1 MVNPILDAKNECR
14 ALVAAALAAAMADGS
29 LPEAEAPEFNV
40 EIPGDTSHGD
50 LSTNAAMVSARAFR
64 KAPRMI
70 ADAITSHIDLDG
82 SSFEKVEVAAPALST
97 SSSAGSGSR
106 TASSRSCG
114 KGRITAAP
122 VSAKGK
128 RCW

>member
-14 ALVAAALAAAMADGS
+14 ALVASALAAAVADGS

-64 KAPRMI
+64 KAPPDDRRR
-70 ADAITSHIDLDG
+70 DYFPHRFRRLQ
-82 SSFEKVEVAAPALST
+82 L
-97 SSSAGSGSR
+97 
-106 TASSRSCG
+106 
-114 KGRITAAP
+114 
-122 VSAKGK
+122 
-128 RCW
+128 